1 MRIYRELEQGS
12 EEWLKVRLGKITG
25 TRTKKVMQANNL
37 GLVDE
42 LIAEIVT
49 EQVEEFFVNEKMQ
62 RGTDLEPIARKE
74 YEEETGLIV
83 EQIGFLL
90 SDKYKWLGF
99 SPDGLINEKGIYR
112 KGVEIKCPD
121 TDTHVRYIRQNT
133 LPNEYKY
140 QVHTAFIV
148 NEDMV
153 ELDFVS
159 YDNRFLIKPIH
170 IINIRR
176 EEIKEELAETEKALV
191 KFWAKFEK
199 YYNQI
204 TF

>member
-12 EEWLKVRLGKITG
+12 DEWKKVRLGKITG
-25 TRTKKVMQANNL
+25 TRTKKVKQANNL

-42 LIAEIVT
+42 LIAEIIT
-49 EQVEEFFVNEKMQ
+49 EQVEEFYVNEKMQ
-62 RGTDLEPIARKE
+62 RGTDTEPIARKE
-74 YEEETGLIV
+74 YEELTGLIV
-83 EQIGFLL
+83 EQVGFLL
-90 SDKYKWLGF
+90 SDKYNWLGF
-99 SPDGLINEKGIYR
+99 SPDGLINENGIYR

-133 LPNEYKY
+133 LPNEYKD
-140 QVHTAFIV
+140 QIHTAFIV

-153 ELDFVS
+153 EMDFVS

-176 EEIKEELAETEKALV
+176 EEIKEELEETEKALV
-191 KFWAKFEK
+191 KFWTKFQK